1 MLFRPNW
8 SNRTGTVTDRWSN
21 QSVQSNFKTMVMT
34 TIIYVKFGKDIYQGS
49 KNLSCQGC
57 ETLSIKLCICQ
68 GFLLQFNIIFNKKIK
83 FFNGKQN
90 RICFQIKYGTC
101 LSMIIIMIKLFI
113 FAIYIYVIKTN
124 CFRWI
129 WILKVQIQK
138 PIKVVLI
145 FLYRMKSNIRLYH
158 KFKLKVAYSYTV
170 DGVNIYDSCNHI

>member
-1 MLFRPNW
+1 
-8 SNRTGTVTDRWSN
+8 
-21 QSVQSNFKTMVMT
+21 MT

-57 ETLSIKLCICQ
+57 ETLSIKLCIYQ

-113 FAIYIYVIKTN
+113 FAIYI
-124 CFRWI
+124 
-129 WILKVQIQK
+129 
-138 PIKVVLI
+138 
-145 FLYRMKSNIRLYH
+145 
-158 KFKLKVAYSYTV
+158 
-170 DGVNIYDSCNHI
+170 CNQNQLF